1 MTTKTINCSR
11 KIVIASHNAGKV
23 CEITK
28 LLEPLGLGVTSAAEL
43 DLPEPLENGQT
54 FSANAIIKATAAR
67 DTTNLLS
74 LADDSGLVV
83 PTLNGAPGVYSARW
97 AGPKKDYDVAMERIA
112 KELAG
117 REPAAHFVCALAL
130 AWPDGSCEHF
140 EGTIHGT
147 LVFPPRGI
155 NGFGYD
161 PIFQPFERLQTFG
174 EMLSEEKHS
183 ISHRARAFEQFCN
196 RYLGKSSGA
205 E

>member
-11 KIVIASHNAGKV
+11 KTVIASHNAGKV

-161 PIFQPFERLQTFG
+161 PIFFIPELGRTMAELRF
-174 EMLSEEKHS
+174 EEKNQ
-183 ISHRARAFEQFCN
+183 ISHRFNAAQQA
-196 RYLGKSSGA
+196 LKILTKPQS
-205 E
+205 